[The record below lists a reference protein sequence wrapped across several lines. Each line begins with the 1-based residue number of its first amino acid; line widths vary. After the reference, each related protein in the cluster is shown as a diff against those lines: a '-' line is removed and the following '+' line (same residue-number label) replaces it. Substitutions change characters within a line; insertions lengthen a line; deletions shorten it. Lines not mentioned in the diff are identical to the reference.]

1 MMIYRS
7 VLKLSFVIGV
17 LFLGRPAEGQQKVLL
32 IGIDGVRPDVLAD
45 VATPNLD
52 RLISEGAFS
61 DQVRTTRPTSSGPA
75 WSSMLTGVWP
85 EKHAVRSNNFQGNK
99 YATYPDF
106 LSRIEQLRPDLVT
119 FAAADWLPLVTEA
132 FGGPLITGV
141 LDSLVVRNGY
151 MGWSEAD
158 AFITQAAVDVLEG
171 SDPDAMFVYLGAP
184 DEMSHQAG
192 SIGEEYRTA
201 IAYSD
206 HHVGQL
212 LDAIR
217 ARVSYAEEDWLIL
230 VSTDHGRR
238 ADGGHGGDSPEEST
252 IFFFAHGPS
261 VIPGEILGTPAIVDV
276 AVTALTH
283 LGVQINP
290 DWGLDGRD
298 RALQP

>member
-1 MMIYRS
+1 MMSCRS
-7 VLKLSFVIGV
+7 VLRLSLAIGA
-17 LFLGRPAEGQQKVLL
+17 LFLGHPAEGQQKVLL

-85 EKHAVRSNNFQGNK
+85 EKHAVLSNNFQGNE

-119 FAAADWLPLVTEA
+119 FAAVDWLPLVTEVC
-132 FGGPLITGV
+132 GGPLITGV

-201 IAYSD
+201 IAFSD

-238 ADGGHGGDSPEEST
+238 ADGGHGGDSPEELT

-283 LGVQINP
+283 LGIQINP